1 MEQFA
6 YKLSESMVEF
16 QLKDGKFSFEGEMPY
31 YISSSTGELI
41 VIDTTGS
48 VQPKVLDNVITGVLI
63 TEDKVYMKINNS
75 SKEIDLATLKETE
88 LNKQMLIEFLPQ
100 VSWLVLIVM
109 MIAFVFE
116 LGFKLLNAI
125 ILALMGIFIN
135 SMYKTDLK
143 YKQILNFS
151 IYSLTLP
158 MLIKLGIDLTGY
170 VIPSFFIIYWAVSI
184 TYLSLAIRTYRDG
197 TSKAD
202 RDEDN
207 YSIF

>member
-6 YKLSESMVEF
+6 YNLSESMVEF

-31 YISSSTGELI
+31 YISSSTDELI

-75 SKEIDLATLKETE
+75 SKEIDLSTLKGTE
-88 LNKQMLIEFLPQ
+88 INKQMLIEFLPQ
-100 VSWLVLIVM
+100 ISWLVLIVM

-202 RDEDN
+202 TDEDN

>member
-1 MEQFA
+1 MEQYA

-31 YISSSTGELI
+31 YISSSTDELI

-75 SKEIDLATLKETE
+75 SKEIDLATLKGTE
-88 LNKQMLIEFLPQ
+88 INKQMLIEFLPQ
-100 VSWLVLIVM
+100 ISWLVLIVM

-116 LGFKLLNAI
+116 LGFKLLSAI

-197 TSKAD
+197 TSNAD